1 MLVPVWW
8 VVVVEEE
15 EEEREEEV
23 EDPEGVEDLEELVV
37 VVPLPDV
44 VRSEKRVPAGWLTG
58 GTLTLDFSLGKVL
71 RSLGQTRRDGSSS
84 R

>member
-23 EDPEGVEDLEELVV
+23 VDPEEVEELEVV
-37 VVPLPDV
+37 VVQLHVV

>member
-23 EDPEGVEDLEELVV
+23 EDPEEVEDLEELVV
-37 VVPLPDV
+37 VPLHDV